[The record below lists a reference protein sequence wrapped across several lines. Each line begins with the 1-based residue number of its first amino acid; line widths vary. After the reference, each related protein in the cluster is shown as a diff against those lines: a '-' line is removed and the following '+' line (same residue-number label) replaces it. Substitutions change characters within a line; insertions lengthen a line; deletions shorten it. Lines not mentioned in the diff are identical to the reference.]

1 MNEKELAQAIET
13 AVNNYSFDP
22 KKVAAQIPL
31 MHRTLQ
37 QSVYKLCQGQS

>member
-31 MHRTLQ
+31 MPPHSPAERL
-37 QSVYKLCQGQS
+37 